1 MRLKTHYLG
10 LDLDNPVVAASSPL
24 TNDISNV
31 RQMEDSGV
39 AAVVLH
45 SLFEEQ
51 ILIEEKKLDDNL
63 LRGTESYAEALSYFP
78 DISSFPSG
86 PEAYLEHIQ
95 SVKGAVDIP
104 VIASLNG
111 VSAGG
116 WIEYAQK
123 IEAAGADAL
132 ELNIY
137 FIPTNPEVMAGQVE
151 HMYTVLVKEIC
162 SRIQIPVAVKLSPF
176 FSATANI
183 MKRLDQA
190 GARGLVLFNRFY
202 QPDFDLNHLD
212 VKPRLVLSTSEELTL
227 RLRWT
232 AILYSQLDCDIAI
245 TGGIHT
251 AEDIIKSIMA
261 GANTVM
267 MASVIFKNGI
277 SYFRSVITDINRW
290 MEKKEYDSIEA
301 IQGILSMKN
310 IAEPAAYIR
319 SNYMKVLGSY
329 S

>member
-267 MASVIFKNGI
+267 MASAIFKNGI